1 MSAAVAKK
9 DGFVRYIGEDSR
21 PHNFAH
27 ESEDHYVP
35 LSDSSTEPTVGC
47 KMEKKEGL
55 HIIHSPE
62 KGTDKTSK
70 KAGEERI
77 EATTVGKV
85 DDKKEIAHE
94 TVDSI
99 HYATATTTETG
110 TLSEDAYKESV
121 LCYATDKKAK

>member
-1 MSAAVAKK
+1 MGS
-9 DGFVRYIGEDSR
+9 ESR
-21 PHNFAH
+21 PIKMAP
-27 ESEDHYVP
+27 ESDECYEP
-35 LSDSSTEPTVGC
+35 LFETSPKTTEGR
-47 KMEKKEGL
+47 KSEKKEGL

-94 TVDSI
+94 TVDSH
-99 HYATATTTETG
+99 HYATAPTTETG
-110 TLSEDAYKESV
+110 TLTEDTTIES
-121 LCYATDKKAK
+121 